1 MRNQCNSPPLLEL
14 YWNWLPFSMYSM
26 YRYWQ
31 VVCMCMYWSKWGC
44 RNSTFH
50 TYAWRMVW
58 TYYDMLM
65 AELVLAWVPGVPGT
79 CIILGFTAWH
89 PRILADQL
97 TLLKPGGQIM
107 PTTLLHTWEPQLQNP
122 NTSPAWAIQSYW
134 YDIITLLMQTWI
146 SNFYSKSYQIHSIKI
161 CGTAL
166 FLMLITKEWL
176 S

>member
-1 MRNQCNSPPLLEL
+1 MVNNEQKLDNVIKERSIESTMRNQCNSPPLLEL

-107 PTTLLHTWEPQLQNP
+107 PTTLLHTWEPQLLTQ
-122 NTSPAWAIQSYW
+122 
-134 YDIITLLMQTWI
+134 
-146 SNFYSKSYQIHSIKI
+146 
-161 CGTAL
+161 AL
-166 FLMLITKEWL
+166 HGQFKVIDTT
-176 S
+176 